1 MIGQRI
7 LGTGVDVV
15 DIERFRK
22 VLARRPRL
30 VERVFTEAE
39 RAYAARFRDPTQRL
53 AARFAARE
61 AVMKTM
67 GVGIGA
73 CAMRDIEVV
82 RGERG
87 KPGVMVHNKAA
98 VLAAERGVVGWE
110 LSLTHSDIVAVA
122 FAVALGQTPAD

>member
-1 MIGQRI
+1 MEALVGWRV

-15 DIERFRK
+15 DLERFRM
-22 VLARRPRL
+22 VITRRPRL

-39 RAYAARFRDPTQRL
+39 QAYARRFKDPTARL

-73 CAMRDIEVV
+73 CALREIEVV

-87 KPGVMVHNKAA
+87 APGVSVHGRAA
-98 VLAAERGVVGWE
+98 ELATERGVEGWH

-122 FAVALGQTPAD
+122 FAVAVG

>member
-1 MIGQRI
+1 MGRCVI
-7 LGTGVDVV
+7 GTGVDVV
-15 DIERFRK
+15 DIERFRN

-30 VERVFTEAE
+30 VGRIFTEAE
-39 RAYAARFRDPTQRL
+39 QAYAARFRDPTARL

-98 VLAAERGVVGWE
+98 LLAAERGVLGWE

-122 FAVALGQTPAD
+122 FAVALGQIQED